1 MNENLK
7 DMGLVESDTK
17 VAEKGLRDEKNDA
30 LLRERL
36 DNFLKVCFPTG
47 NIGLFDWQKDI
58 ILKLYKELKT
68 CPDKKIVFARA
79 SNKPSYGYYLFLA
92 TMFRGMYDESAP
104 IDYNSHQDRTD
115 DVRRILLVDETMLRR
130 TDED

>member
-1 MNENLK
+1 MNDILK
-7 DMGLVESDTK
+7 DGELVESDTK
-17 VAEKGLRDEKNDA
+17 VAEKGLVDEKNDT

-36 DNFLKVCFPTG
+36 DIFLKVCFPTG

-68 CPDKKIVFARA
+68 YPDKEIVFARA
-79 SNKPSYGYYLFLA
+79 SNYGYYLFLA
-92 TMFRGMYDESAP
+92 IMFRGMYDESAP

-115 DVRRILLVDETMLRR
+115 DVRRILLADETLL
-130 TDED
+130 